1 VLDFEEV
8 VRLDREYIRSW
19 SLLRDLVILVK
30 TLPALYGRGV
40 Y

>member
-8 VRLDREYIRSW
+8 VRMDREYIRSW
-19 SLLRDLVILVK
+19 SLVHDLVILVK